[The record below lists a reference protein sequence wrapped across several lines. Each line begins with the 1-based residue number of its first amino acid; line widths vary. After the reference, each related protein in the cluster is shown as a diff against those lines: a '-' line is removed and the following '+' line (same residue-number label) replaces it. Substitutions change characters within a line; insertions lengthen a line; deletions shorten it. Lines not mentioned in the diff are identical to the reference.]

1 MTIYNTYNEIV
12 CDYNCENC
20 DIADSCTDR
29 IDGSN
34 TDKNIENFIEAV
46 K

>member
-1 MTIYNTYNEIV
+1 MTIYNTYNEII

-29 IDGSN
+29 IDKGNINSTKEN
-34 TDKNIENFIEAV
+34 KNEKN
-46 K
+46 